1 MFHVFVSMCVAMRTY
16 SFGNKY
22 CLNYKTSQMFELGI
36 MNLMATAASMY
47 NVELIFAMFC
57 IDFRCLLTRQ
67 LNV

>member
-1 MFHVFVSMCVAMRTY
+1 MCVAMRTY
-16 SFGNKY
+16 LFGNKY
-22 CLNYKTSQMFELGI
+22 CLNYNTSQMFELGI
-36 MNLMATAASMY
+36 MNLMASMY